1 MPINIEIPDE
11 TIRQVQRTEYLIK
24 NKDKT
29 TNHKFRLQ
37 ATQRL
42 QHNIQEIVYEI
53 IAKQLRIEGFLKI
66 NYDSKIQE

>member
-53 IAKQLRIEGFLKI
+53 IVREMAKGWFIKLR
-66 NYDSKIQE
+66 